1 MQTDREFGRPVRRL
15 ESILSRQLGLS
26 SGPLALRAVRSR
38 RILPKEVRRDL
49 MAVAQAQ
56 HLSGHPKI
64 ARQIDRREVRNA
76 YRRAIGFLRGP
87 GMDDIRRGRRL
98 NAAGALAGNLLT
110 VFALVFLVL
119 WWRNFI

>member
-1 MQTDREFGRPVRRL
+1 MQTDREFGRPARRL
-15 ESILSRQLGLS
+15 ENLLGSQLGLS
-26 SGPLALRAVRSR
+26 SGSLALRALRAR

-49 MAVAQAQ
+49 LAVAEAQ

-64 ARQIDRREVRNA
+64 ARQIDRKEVRSA

-98 NAAGALAGNLLT
+98 NAAGALVGNLLT
-110 VFALVFLVL
+110 VFVLVFLVL